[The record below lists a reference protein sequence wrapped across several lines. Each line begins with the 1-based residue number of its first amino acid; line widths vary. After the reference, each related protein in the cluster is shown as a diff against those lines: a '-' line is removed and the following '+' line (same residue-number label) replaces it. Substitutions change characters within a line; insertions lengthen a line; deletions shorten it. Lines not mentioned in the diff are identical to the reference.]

1 MSWNIFPERVMRL
14 LEQTLT
20 WRSRRQEIIA
30 GNIANLDTPRY
41 TRKELNFQK
50 LLAAHLQGV
59 PLVRLA
65 ATHAAHLTGKPAGA
79 AGAVENTRSSVDLD
93 QEMVQMAENQLGYQA
108 SVLMLNKKIDQI
120 RSVLQGDRS

>member
-1 MSWNIFPERVMRL
+1 MSWNIFPDRMVHL

-41 TRKELNFQK
+41 TRKELNFNK
-50 LLAAHLQGV
+50 LLTAHLQGV
-59 PLVRLA
+59 PTVRLA
-65 ATHAAHLTGKPAGA
+65 ATHAGHLPGKPAGTL
-79 AGAVENTRSSVDLD
+79 GAVEHTRNSVDLD

-108 SVLMLNKKIDQI
+108 AVQMLNKKIDQI
-120 RSVLQGDRS
+120 RTVLEGDKS